1 VSGDTTRDARV
12 GFIGVGHMGKHM
24 AASLIRDGFDLVVHD
39 KRAEAASEPEVQGA
53 SWAESPAEVARLS
66 RTVFMSLPGPAQVE
80 QVVLG
85 EDGTL
90 AGSRPGDVYVDM
102 STSTPACI
110 RGIADTVR
118 SRGVRVADA
127 PVAGGMRGARKG
139 TLTIMVGADREIF
152 DIVRPYLDAMGE
164 HIVRVGD
171 VGAGHAA
178 KLVNNM
184 MTIGNGIIAMEA
196 MVFGAKAGL
205 DLEVLLDVVRAGT
218 GDSYSLNAFPYVIF
232 KGNFDPPKFAL
243 SLAAKDLRISAESAA
258 SLGVHLSVVPF
269 IEQAMVNAVDQ
280 GLGERDWTS
289 YITLL
294 EEQAGVVVRVP
305 ESDRDDGSNRQP
317 GPDA

>member
-1 VSGDTTRDARV
+1 
-12 GFIGVGHMGKHM
+12 
-24 AASLIRDGFDLVVHD
+24 VVHD
-39 KRAEAASEPEVQGA
+39 QRTEAASEPEVQGA
-53 SWAESPAEVARLS
+53 TWADSPAQVARLS
-66 RTVFMSLPGPAQVE
+66 RTIFMSLPGPAQVQ

-85 EDGTL
+85 ENGTL
-90 AGSRPGDVYVDM
+90 VGSRPGDVYVDM

-110 RGIADTVR
+110 RGIADKVR
-118 SRGVRVADA
+118 SAGVRVADA

-139 TLTIMVGADREIF
+139 TLTIMVGADREVF

-164 HIVRVGD
+164 QIIRVGD

-205 DLEVLLDVVRAGT
+205 DLQVLLDVVRAGT

-232 KGNFDPPKFAL
+232 KGNFDPAKFAL

-258 SLGVHLSVVPF
+258 SLGVHLTVVPF
-269 IEQAMVNAVDQ
+269 IEQAMVNAAAQ
-280 GLGERDWTS
+280 GLSERDWTS

-305 ESDRDDGSNRQP
+305 EGDRDDASNRQSAP
-317 GPDA
+317 GA

>member
-1 VSGDTTRDARV
+1 MSGNTARDTRV

-53 SWAESPAEVARLS
+53 TWADSPAQVARLS
-66 RTVFMSLPGPAQVE
+66 RTIFMSLPGQAQVE

-90 AGSRPGDVYVDM
+90 VGSRPGDLYIDM
-102 STSTPACI
+102 STSTPACV
-110 RGIADTVR
+110 RGIADKVR
-118 SRGVRVADA
+118 STGVRVADA

-139 TLTIMVGADREIF
+139 TLTIMVGADREVF
-152 DIVRPYLDAMGE
+152 NIVRPYLDAMGE

-205 DLEVLLDVVRAGT
+205 DLQVLLDVVRAGT
-218 GDSYSLNAFPYVIF
+218 GDSYSLNAFPFVIF

-258 SLGVHLSVVPF
+258 SLGVHLTVVPF
-269 IEQAMVNAVDQ
+269 IEQAMMNAAAQ
-280 GLGERDWTS
+280 GLSGRDWTS

-294 EEQAGVVVRVP
+294 EEQAGVVVRVS
-305 ESDRDDGSNRQP
+305 ESDRDASNRQSAP
-317 GPDA
+317 GA

>member
-1 VSGDTTRDARV
+1 VSGDTTRDTRV

-24 AASLIRDGFDLVVHD
+24 AASLIRDGFDLVIHD
-39 KRAEAASEPEVQGA
+39 KRADAASEPEVQGA
-53 SWAESPAEVARLS
+53 TWADSPAQVAKLS
-66 RTVFMSLPGPAQVE
+66 RTIFMSLPGPAQVE
-80 QVVLG
+80 QVILG
-85 EDGTL
+85 EDGAL
-90 AGSRPGDVYVDM
+90 VGSRPGDIYVDM

-110 RGIADTVR
+110 RGIADKVR
-118 SRGVRVADA
+118 STGVRVADA

-139 TLTIMVGADREIF
+139 TLTIMVGADREVF
-152 DIVRPYLDAMGE
+152 DIVRPYLDPMGE

-205 DLEVLLDVVRAGT
+205 DLQVLLDVVRAGT

-258 SLGVHLSVVPF
+258 NLGVHLTVVPF
-269 IEQAMVNAVDQ
+269 IEQAMVNAAAQ
-280 GLGERDWTS
+280 GLSERDWTS

-305 ESDRDDGSNRQP
+305 ESDRDDASNRQP
-317 GPDA
+317 APDA